1 MSQSIGGC
9 LLTPF
14 SSFHIEPQNYIYQLS
29 AKRLCRKRELEGDNY
44 VTAITFSFRETR
56 AQVLKRTNN
65 WSYNRLHKTIFLLS
79 LLDRIHNPLDLR
91 HGSSSLNIVHTTTLL
106 INLLAPF
113 SSICGRIEPQDCIYQ
128 FVSEASLP

>member
-1 MSQSIGGC
+1 M
-9 LLTPF
+9 
-14 SSFHIEPQNYIYQLS
+14 
-29 AKRLCRKRELEGDNY
+29 
-44 VTAITFSFRETR
+44 
-56 AQVLKRTNN
+56 LKHTNN
-65 WSYNRLHKTIFLLS
+65 WSYNRLHKTICLQFS
-79 LLDRIHNPLDLR
+79 FQVLDQFHNPLDLG